1 MDCPATMTQMLSFFG
16 DRIRSFRCLATFWE
30 WFMRREEELPNK
42 LMILEKHEWLYSK
55 QENDEA

>member
-1 MDCPATMTQMLSFFG
+1 MTPMLSFFG